1 MSKVMP
7 FVCALALCASAWG
20 QESEKTTV
28 TVTETKVP
36 AASTHDTLN
45 ELWNFIDAVPVPAGE
60 VQLRFTF
67 RWETAGAPANRYD
80 SNDDFILQPSLY
92 WGAAENLELSLTVP
106 VWVGDGGEMPGQS
119 DGQADT
125 YVSGLW
131 RAWEQMDYWPA
142 GGFSTT
148 VRIPTGVRSDGIDAE
163 LRLVLTNEYDSGI
176 RGHFNAWVETVNT
189 TNGETNPNQI
199 YEDGDTVWLVFDEQ
213 DAPWDPRDF
222 QYGASVGV
230 DGPLNDD
237 GSLRWVVDYVYK
249 SSQYNGHGGLNLFDV
264 GFEWQ
269 MDESSK
275 LGMSALIPADH
286 AEDEA
291 PNFGAAITY
300 ALALTY

>member
-1 MSKVMP
+1 V
-7 FVCALALCASAWG
+7 ARLG
-20 QESEKTTV
+20 T
-28 TVTETKVP
+28 
-36 AASTHDTLN
+36 
-45 ELWNFIDAVPVPAGE
+45 
-60 VQLRFTF
+60 
-67 RWETAGAPANRYD
+67 
-80 SNDDFILQPSLY
+80 
-92 WGAAENLELSLTVP
+92 
-106 VWVGDGGEMPGQS
+106 DG
-119 DGQADT
+119 
-125 YVSGLW
+125 LL
-131 RAWEQMDYWPA
+131 A
-142 GGFSTT
+142 GGRF
-148 VRIPTGVRSDGIDAE
+148 
-163 LRLVLTNEYDSGI
+163 